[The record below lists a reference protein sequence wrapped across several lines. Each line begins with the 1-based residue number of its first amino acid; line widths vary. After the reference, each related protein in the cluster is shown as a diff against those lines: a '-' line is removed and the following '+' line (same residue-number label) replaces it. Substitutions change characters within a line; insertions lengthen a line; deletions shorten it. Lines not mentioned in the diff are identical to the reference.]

1 MRKDVIKKFLMAACV
16 VFVAFIVTRGLIGY
30 CADVS
35 KSDESLFK
43 QLKLFAD
50 VMDLVQQQYVEKVD
64 TSRLIHGAIKGML
77 QELDPHS
84 TYMTPDE
91 YKELQVETSGS
102 FGGIGIEI
110 TIRDNILTIV
120 APLAGT
126 PADKAGLKPNDQIIR
141 INGEPTKDMSLM
153 QAVKKLRGPKGT
165 KVTITILREGESRPF
180 DVTLVRDIIRIQ
192 SVKFKTLEPGYGY
205 VRITSFQS
213 DTTDEL
219 QKALRKLEKK
229 NHPMKGLIL
238 DLRNNPGGLLD
249 QAVRVSDEFLDEGLI
264 VYTKGRTK
272 EQQMKFEAHKNKE
285 PHKYPMVVL
294 VNGGS
299 ASASEIV
306 AGALQDQK
314 RAVILGEPTF
324 GKGSVQ
330 TVIPLKD
337 GSAVR
342 LTTALYYTPSG
353 RSIQAKGIEP
363 DILVPA
369 IPKRAK
375 KNKQDKKEGGFSI
388 REKDLPKHMEIDDGK
403 SGKKGQTS
411 QMDPE
416 VKKMLEQDN
425 QLQRALDLLKG
436 ITILAK
442 TIGAYR

>member
-1 MRKDVIKKFLMAACV
+1 MLTGLKKKRFGVAACLIL
-16 VFVAFIVTRGLIGY
+16 ALLALRGLIGY
-30 CADVS
+30 CAGPSKVDVS
-35 KSDESLFK
+35 VFK
-43 QLKLFAD
+43 ELKLFAD

-64 TSRLIHGAIKGML
+64 TAKLIHGAIKGML

-110 TIRDNILTIV
+110 TIRNGVLTV
-120 APLAGT
+120 VSPLEGT
-126 PADKAGLKPNDQIIR
+126 PADRAGLKANDQIIR
-141 INGEPTKDMSLM
+141 INGEPTKDISLM

-165 KVTITILREGESRPF
+165 KVTITILREGVPRPF
-180 DVTLVRDIIRIQ
+180 DVTITRDIIKIQ
-192 SVKFKTLEPGYGY
+192 SVRWRTLEPGYGY

-213 DTTDEL
+213 DTSEEL
-219 QKALRKLEKK
+219 EKALDQLEKK
-229 NHPMKGLIL
+229 NVPMKGLVL

-249 QAVRVSDEFLDEGLI
+249 QAVKVSDEFLDEGLI

-272 EQQMKFEAHKNKE
+272 KQQMRFEAHKNKKA
-285 PHKYPMVVL
+285 HGYPIVVL

-306 AGALQDQK
+306 AGALQDHN

-330 TVIPLKD
+330 TIIPLHD

-342 LTTALYYTPSG
+342 LTTALYFTPSG

-363 DILVPA
+363 DIYVPR
-369 IPKRAK
+369 IVPKK
-375 KNKQDKKEGGFSI
+375 GEKESENTRGFSI
-388 REKDLPKHMEIDDGK
+388 REKDLPKHMEVEKNKDADEKHRIDAETK
-403 SGKKGQTS
+403 AI
-411 QMDPE
+411 
-416 VKKMLEQDN
+416 LERDN
-425 QLQRALDLLKG
+425 QLRHALDLLKG
-436 ITILAK
+436 VNILAK
-442 TIGAYR
+442 IVTR